1 MTAITYDA
9 LSKERKRM
17 QEADTLPAHWSTASW
32 QLFKEKYLYQ
42 AANPREQYQRI
53 ARTLATHTPDPSVWA
68 EKFFDIM
75 WKGWLSPSTPIL
87 SNTGTNRGLPV
98 SCAGVYF
105 PDSIDGIYKAKR
117 EVALLTKHGFGTA
130 GYMGDIRP
138 RGTPISVGGKSM
150 GVLPVIEGLESDMTY
165 VAQGTT
171 RRGAFA
177 AYLPVDH
184 GDFHEVVDYLAAH
197 DDGVNIGWNWYDR
210 NTQDI
215 YDGCFET
222 DLRYCKINKTRMQT
236 GKGYLYFPDK
246 VNRDR
251 PPMYKDL
258 GLYVKAAQLCNEISL
273 FNDEEHTY
281 TCVLASMNG
290 LFYDDWKDTD
300 AVFIATVF
308 LDCVAQ
314 EFIER
319 AKNIPG
325 LEKAVRFTKKSRA
338 LGLGLCGLHSLYM
351 DKFISFDSLEATFLN
366 NEIFKHLNEE
376 SLRASQWIA
385 SVYGEPEWCKGY
397 GVANTHRL
405 SVAPTK
411 STALIM
417 GGVTEGINPEDGL
430 VKTQRTSAGEV
441 DRVNPQ
447 FLAYLKANGL
457 YTKARIREVREA
469 MGSCQRVDWLSPEAK
484 DVFKTGFEINPYAQ
498 INQASQRGNWLCQ
511 WQSFNLFLSSDEKE
525 EVISDVM
532 WRIVEDERMHGVY
545 YTYGMAGVQAS
556 NGECTAC
563 M

>member
-1 MTAITYDA
+1 MTAMTYDA

-17 QEADTLPAHWSTASW
+17 QEAGTLPLHWSTASW

-53 ARTLATHTPDPSVWA
+53 AKTLACHTPDPSLWA

-87 SNTGTNRGLPV
+87 SNTGTTRGLPV

-105 PDSIDGIYKAKR
+105 PDSIDGIYKAKH
-117 EVALLTKHGFGTA
+117 EVAMLTKHGFGTA
-130 GYMGDIRP
+130 GYLGDIRP
-138 RGTPISVGGKSM
+138 RGAPISVGGKSN
-150 GVLPVIEGLESDMTY
+150 GIIDVITGMESDMTY

-177 AYLPVDH
+177 AYLPVSH

-197 DDGVNIGWNWYDR
+197 DDGVNIGWNWYDQ
-210 NTQDI
+210 NTADVLA
-215 YDGCFET
+215 GCVET
-222 DLRYCKINKTRMQT
+222 DLRYCKINKTRMGT
-236 GKGYLYFPDK
+236 GKGYMYFPDK

-251 PPMYKDL
+251 PQMYKDL

-273 FNDEEHTY
+273 FNDIDHTY

-290 LFYDDWKDTD
+290 LFYHEWKDTD
-300 AVFIATVF
+300 AVFVATVF

-351 DKFISFDSLEATFLN
+351 DQFITFDSLEATFLN
-366 NEIFKHLNEE
+366 NEIFKHLDEE

-447 FLAYLKANGL
+447 FLKYLKDNGL

-469 MGSCQRVDWLSPEAK
+469 MGSCQRVDWLTDEAK
-484 DVFKTGFEINPYAQ
+484 AVFKTAFEINPYAQ
-498 INQASQRGNWLCQ
+498 IRQASQRGRHLCQ
-511 WQSFNLFLSSDEKE
+511 WQSFNLFLSSDETE
-525 EVISDVM
+525 EFISDVM
-532 WRIVEDERMHGVY
+532 WYIIEDENMHGVY

-563 M
+563 Q

>member
-1 MTAITYDA
+1 MTAMTYDA

-17 QEADTLPAHWSTASW
+17 QEAGTLPLHWSTASW

-53 ARTLATHTPDPSVWA
+53 AKTLACHTPDPSLWA

-87 SNTGTNRGLPV
+87 SNTGTTRGLPV

-105 PDSIDGIYKAKR
+105 PDSIDGIYKAKH
-117 EVALLTKHGFGTA
+117 EVAMLTKHGFGTA
-130 GYMGDIRP
+130 GYLGDIRP
-138 RGTPISVGGKSM
+138 RGAPISVGGKSN
-150 GVLPVIEGLESDMTY
+150 GIIDVITGMESDMTY

-177 AYLPVDH
+177 AYLPVSH

-197 DDGVNIGWNWYDR
+197 DDGVNIGWNWYDQ
-210 NTQDI
+210 NTADVLA
-215 YDGCFET
+215 GCVET
-222 DLRYCKINKTRMQT
+222 DLRFCKINKTRMGT
-236 GKGYLYFPDK
+236 GKGYMYFPDK

-251 PPMYKDL
+251 PQMYKDL

-273 FNDEEHTY
+273 FNDIDHTY

-290 LFYDDWKDTD
+290 LFYPDWKGTD
-300 AVFIATVF
+300 AVFVATVF

-351 DKFISFDSLEATFLN
+351 DQFITFDSLEATFLN
-366 NEIFKHLNEE
+366 NEIFKHLDEE

-447 FLAYLKANGL
+447 FLKYLKDNGL

-469 MGSCQRVDWLSPEAK
+469 MGSCQRVDWLTDEAK
-484 DVFKTGFEINPYAQ
+484 AVFKTAFEINPYAQ
-498 INQASQRGNWLCQ
+498 IRQASQRGRHLCQ
-511 WQSFNLFLSSDEKE
+511 WQSFNLFLSSDETE
-525 EVISDVM
+525 EFISDVM
-532 WRIVEDERMHGVY
+532 WYIIEDEGMHGVY

-563 M
+563 Q